1 MSDEALP
8 EADRLEGF
16 PHPRETEALFGQS
29 DAEAALLDAIQSGRL
44 HHAWLLTGPKG
55 IGKAT
60 LAWRAARFLLSR
72 PVEDDAELFGAPP
85 PPETLDVDPDH
96 PVARRIA
103 ALSEPGLMAIRRP
116 WDADRKRFKAQ
127 ITVDEIRRLNGF
139 FGLSAAGGGYRVV
152 IIDSADEM
160 NTAAANALLKVLEEP
175 PKDAILFLISHRP
188 ARLRP
193 TIRSRCR
200 EVRLKPMSAEDLA
213 AAIEQAGGSA
223 EGSATFYALSQ
234 GSVGEALRMSAH
246 DGPNIYATI
255 IDLISGAPRM
265 DRQKAIALA
274 EKSAQRGAEERL
286 DLTLHLLD
294 IALSRLARRG
304 TGANGTAEACAGE
317 NEALARL
324 SPDIRRAQ
332 TWANLSRELTDRL
345 AHGRAVN
352 IDPTSLVLDAFLKIN
367 ETASQS

>member
-29 DAEAALLDAIQSGRL
+29 DAETALLDAIQSGRL

-72 PVEDDAELFGAPP
+72 PVEDDAELFGAP

-234 GSVGEALRMSAH
+234 GSVGEALRMSAL
-246 DGPNIYATI
+246 DGPNIYAAI

-332 TWANLSRELTDRL
+332 AWANLSRELTDRL